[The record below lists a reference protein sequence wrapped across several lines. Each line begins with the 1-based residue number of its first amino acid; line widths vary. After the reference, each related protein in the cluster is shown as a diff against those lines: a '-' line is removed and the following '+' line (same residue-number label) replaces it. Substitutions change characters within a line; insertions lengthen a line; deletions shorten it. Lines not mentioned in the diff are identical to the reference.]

1 MGWLRLD
8 DGFFLHPK
16 AIAAGRDGRDVYL
29 AALGYANQ
37 QQTDGLIP
45 AQSLPLIGGLAGVVD
60 YDAAASKLVEVGLW
74 HNHVEGWTVHD
85 FLEHQQS
92 KEEREEWRRR
102 DRERKAYARQSKK
115 GAQVSESV
123 RVESERNP
131 EGFQAMSAKS
141 PLYRSEVNRSEQNRS
156 GGGGEPA
163 AIDLRDALGGTST
176 TTTSDARI
184 DRALSTVATRLA
196 QRYARPGEEAGYR
209 QTILR
214 NPAEH
219 LERIKAI
226 AQQQP
231 TLDPDELATAY
242 LAARKA
248 STPTTK
254 APRCGICGGD
264 AHAGGAS
271 ACPRMA
277 S

>member
-1 MGWLRLD
+1 VGWLRLD

-16 AIAAGRDGRDVYL
+16 ALAAGRDGRDVFL
-29 AALGYANQ
+29 AAVCYSNQ
-37 QQTDGLIP
+37 QQTDGVIP
-45 AQSLPLIGGLAGVVD
+45 AHSLALVAGLAGVA
-60 YDAAASKLVEVGLW
+60 DAEQAASRLVEVGLW
-74 HNHVEGWTVHD
+74 HNHVEGWEIHD

-92 KEEREEWRRR
+92 KEEREEWKKKER
-102 DRERKAYARQSKK
+102 DRKRRERESRKANEVPETVHAESPRNPGSVQPLSEVRSEVK
-115 GAQVSESV
+115 G
-123 RVESERNP
+123 SERN
-131 EGFQAMSAKS
+131 G
-141 PLYRSEVNRSEQNRS
+141 S